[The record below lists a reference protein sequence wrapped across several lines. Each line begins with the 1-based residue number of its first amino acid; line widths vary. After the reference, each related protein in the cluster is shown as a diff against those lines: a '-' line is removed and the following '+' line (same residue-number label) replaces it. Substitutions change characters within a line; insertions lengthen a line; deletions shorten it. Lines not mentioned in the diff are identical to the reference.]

1 MNIVVVGMGEVGKN
15 IAQYLSRE
23 KHDVT
28 IIDNSATALAE
39 AEEVM
44 DVLALMGPGGSLAT
58 LRKAEA
64 GKADLVIA
72 VTDDEEVNLLCAHT
86 AKELGAEKVIAR
98 VSSQDY
104 IEGETGFY
112 HNILGIEM
120 VISPHVLAA
129 IEFQKQ
135 VRSIGAV
142 MVENYAENRIEL
154 IQLPLDEQLKVVGR
168 RLQDLHMPGG
178 TLIAAIKRDETLIIP
193 RGDDE
198 LLLNDEVFVIGNVE
212 AIPKAEEYFGK
223 KKRGAAKKVVIV
235 GGGNIGFSI
244 ARSLQKDN
252 IDITLIERD
261 KNICRKLSEELDDVL
276 VVNGDGTNINLLKE
290 IGIEKCDALVSVV
303 SHGEEINLLSGL
315 IAKKLGAQKA
325 IVLVHRPA
333 YQDLYEQVGIDATV
347 SPRLV
352 AANQILKYVRR
363 GEILGVSILEGGMAE
378 ILELIAPE
386 KSKAVGKKLKDI
398 KFPKGAIV
406 GALAGE
412 NGVVIPTGEDTIEA
426 GMTVILIV
434 TPEVRSKVEK
444 LFSV

>member
-1 MNIVVVGMGEVGKN
+1 MNVVVVGMGEVGKN
-15 IAQYLSRE
+15 IAQYLSWE
-23 KHDVT
+23 NHDVT
-28 IIDNSATALAE
+28 IIDNSSTALAE

-58 LRKAEA
+58 LRKAEV
-64 GKADLVIA
+64 GNADLVIA

-86 AKELGAEKVIAR
+86 AKQLGAKKVVAR

-120 VISPHVLAA
+120 VISPQVLAA

-135 VRSIGAV
+135 IRSIGAV
-142 MVENYAENRIEL
+142 MVENYAQNRIEL

-168 RLQDLHMPGG
+168 RLQDLHMPPG
-178 TLIAAIKRDETLIIP
+178 TLIAAIKRDAKLIIP

-212 AIPKAEEYFGK
+212 SMSRAEEYFGK

-252 IDITLIERD
+252 IDIILIEKD
-261 KNICRKLSEELDDVL
+261 KDICRKLSESLDNVL
-276 VVNGDGTNINLLKE
+276 IVNGDGTNINLLKE
-290 IGIEKCDALVSVV
+290 VGVENCDALVSVV

-363 GEILGVSILEGGMAE
+363 GEIIGVSILEGGMAE
-378 ILELIAPE
+378 IIELIAPE
-386 KSKAVGKKLKDI
+386 RSGAVGKKLKDI

-412 NGVVIPTGEDTIEA
+412 DGVIIPTGEDQIEP
-426 GMTVILIV
+426 GMTVILIA

-444 LFSV
+444 LFAV

>member
-44 DVLALMGPGGSLAT
+44 DVLALRGPGGSLAT
-58 LRKAEA
+58 LRKAET

-261 KNICRKLSEELDDVL
+261 KNICRKLSEELDNVL
-276 VVNGDGTNINLLKE
+276 VVNGDGTNINILKE
-290 IGIEKCDALVSVV
+290 VGIEKCDALVSVV

-333 YQDLYEQVGIDATV
+333 YQELYEQVGIDATV

-444 LFSV
+444 LFSA